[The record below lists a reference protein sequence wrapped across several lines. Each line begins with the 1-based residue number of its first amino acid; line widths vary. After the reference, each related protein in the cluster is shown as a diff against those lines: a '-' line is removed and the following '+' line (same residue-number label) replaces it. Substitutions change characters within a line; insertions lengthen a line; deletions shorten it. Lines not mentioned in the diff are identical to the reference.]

1 MSKKTRFL
9 FLLLLSMISVF
20 FAEVISG
27 SMKYPLLDLWGYF
40 VVIPLYGL
48 HTIILLY
55 IIIRNNENK
64 KILFSTLYFAGVLFG
79 LYEAY
84 ITKVLWVGL
93 SDDSFIFIQLSVIDF
108 IVLVFFW
115 HPIFSF
121 IIPSLVFEKLM
132 TNTNYIYQGLP
143 KLMKRL
149 LDNKVGIAILF
160 IVVGIFS
167 AFNGV
172 SLEGLF
178 LSLIAMSI
186 PILII
191 IYLFRKKELHQKYS
205 LSEILPSKRGIIF
218 CSIYLAFIYVFMTFF
233 ISFEVLTLSNQIVI
247 WANYLI
253 FGLIFYKKVINNTHE
268 PISTSECTPI
278 PFLTIVIYLSIIIVS
293 GLLFVLVFWLL
304 GIRDIF
310 TIVTWISWILLGIY
324 LLIYSML
331 K

>member
-247 WANYLI
+247 WVIYLI
-253 FGLIFYKKVINNTHE
+253 FGFIFYKKVINNTHE